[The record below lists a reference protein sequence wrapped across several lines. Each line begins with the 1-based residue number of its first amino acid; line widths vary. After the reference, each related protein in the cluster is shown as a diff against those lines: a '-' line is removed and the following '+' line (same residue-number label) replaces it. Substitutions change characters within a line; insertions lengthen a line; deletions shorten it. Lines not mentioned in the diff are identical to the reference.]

1 MDWLNPDRIARGFDT
16 AAGTFAWGTTFEQ
29 LEALGARPAYS
40 ESGVSAWQVPGVDV
54 LGLRSSRM
62 ELMVPYRGRPVMSVW
77 HRLDLPEGES
87 HVDFV
92 LRAHAELVSQ
102 LGVPEHGDMQ
112 PARFKE
118 ENAWNVAVS
127 AGWRVGSVSVGVSWY
142 GAPRDDEAE
151 VKTSGVLFL
160 DWDDQIAAAAPWLDA
175 WQQEQAALD
184 AMLREAHAVAKL
196 QGGPAQEQALHRGN
210 PKDVRA
216 VITAQR
222 VLRMPSL
229 HFTVPDFALLKG
241 DGAANHQLVLWSAA
255 SGDAWGVSDIHNT
268 VYCRR
273 GETLRAQWVQVQPAK
288 GGGCIDLSF
297 GRLSNSLPYSSR
309 ERCGAIAQFMDI
321 LATMPG
327 GSFQYSET
335 YDC

>member
-29 LEALGARPAYS
+29 LEALGVRPAYA
-40 ESGVSAWQVPGVDV
+40 EFGVSAWHVPGADV
-54 LGLRSSRM
+54 LGLRSSRA
-62 ELMVPYRGRPVMSVW
+62 ELMVPFRGRPVMSVR
-77 HRLDLPEGES
+77 HRIDLPEGES
-87 HVDFV
+87 HVNFV
-92 LRAHAELVSQ
+92 LRAHAQLVSQ
-102 LGVPEHGDMQ
+102 LAVPEYGEMQ

-127 AGWRVGSVSVGVSWY
+127 AGWRVGNVSVGISWY

-160 DWDDQIAAAAPWLDA
+160 DWDDEIAAAAPWLDA
-175 WQQEQAALD
+175 WQQEQVALE

-196 QGGPAQEQALHRGN
+196 QAGPAHEQALHRGN

-216 VITAQR
+216 LITAQR
-222 VLRMPSL
+222 VLRGPSL

-297 GRLSNSLPYSSR
+297 GRLSNSLPYSPR

-327 GSFQYSET
+327 ASFQYSET